1 MKIVIDIP
9 DHVYKRLEKRMAMSI
24 GTEMDAIVAN
34 GEPLDEVLETAERQG
49 YYAGYSEAM
58 REANE

>member
-9 DHVYKRLEKRMAMSI
+9 EKVYEVIRKCGGAYFDF
-24 GTEMDAIVAN
+24 GHAIYN